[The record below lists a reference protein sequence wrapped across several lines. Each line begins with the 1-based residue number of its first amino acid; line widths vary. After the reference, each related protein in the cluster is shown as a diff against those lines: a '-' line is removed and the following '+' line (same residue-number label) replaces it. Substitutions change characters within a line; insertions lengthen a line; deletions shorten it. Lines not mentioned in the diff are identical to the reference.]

1 MAYKILSLDGG
12 GSWALVQAMCLAN
25 MYGEDTRGRDILK
38 KFDLVIANSGG
49 ALALAAMAENYR
61 MIEVIDLF
69 RTASKRNQ
77 VFAPISKKDRADYFI
92 MGNLK
97 ATRVLAECDSIGP
110 HYSSKGKLDGLKALL
125 PVMSNTLLNALPA
138 LINPEAPEKTQFVI
152 CNYDYDRKREVFQRS
167 NEQSLAGS
175 DSIKHRLGLPQSGV
189 YNRLTVAEA
198 VHAASNAPVNYFD
211 QPASFAY
218 RNKPTVNRRFW
229 DGAVG
234 GFNNPVAAG
243 VLEAL
248 INKQKH
254 NEVQVLSI
262 GTANTMRPLNIPG
275 DPQAGDPRL
284 LEPYEKPGFL
294 VDTMKMAQSIIDDP
308 PDSAT
313 FIAYSTLYPEIA
325 PQRAGFVRMNPS
337 LQPVWSQSE
346 LVWKQ
351 PKGYTSVNEFVAI
364 ADMPMDATSESDMA
378 KIYDMTRKW
387 MTDQVPNQGI
397 RSDEKL
403 NCILGH
409 ARYSDARKAWRDC
422 DPSVINV

>member
-12 GSWALVQAMCLAN
+12 GSWALIQAMCLAN
-25 MYGEDTRGRDILK
+25 LYGEDTRGRDILK

-49 ALALAAMAENYR
+49 SLALAAMAENFR
-61 MIEVIDLF
+61 MIEVINIF
-69 RTASKRNQ
+69 RTADKRNL
-77 VFAPISKKDRADYFI
+77 VFSPVSKKDRADYFI
-92 MGNLK
+92 MGNIK

-110 HYSSKGKLDGLKALL
+110 NYSAKGKLEGLKALL

-138 LINPEAPEKTQFVI
+138 LVNPDAPEKTQFVI
-152 CNYDYDRKREVFQRS
+152 CNFDYDRKREVFQRS
-167 NEQSLAGS
+167 NQQSLAS
-175 DSIKHRLGLPQSGV
+175 ADSIKFRLGIPQSGSFG
-189 YNRLTVAEA
+189 RLTVVEA
-198 VHAASNAPVNYFD
+198 IHASSNAPVNYFD
-211 QPASFAY
+211 QPATFAY
-218 RNKPTVNRRFW
+218 ANKPTVNRRFW

-248 INKQKH
+248 INNQ
-254 NEVQVLSI
+254 NANDIEVLSI
-262 GTANTMRPLNIPG
+262 GTANTMRPLNLPG
-275 DPQAGDPRL
+275 DPQGGDARL

-313 FIAYSTLYPEIA
+313 FIAYATLYPAIA

-337 LQPVWSQSE
+337 LQPIWSQSE
-346 LVWKQ
+346 LIWKQ
-351 PKGYTSVNEFVAI
+351 PKGFTSVDEFLAI
-364 ADMPMDATSESDMA
+364 ADMPMDATKESDMA
-378 KIYDMTRKW
+378 KIYDMARLWLSDT
-387 MTDQVPNQGI
+387 VPNQPI

-409 ARYSDARKAWRDC
+409 ACYSDARKAWRSC
-422 DPSVINV
+422 DSSVIS